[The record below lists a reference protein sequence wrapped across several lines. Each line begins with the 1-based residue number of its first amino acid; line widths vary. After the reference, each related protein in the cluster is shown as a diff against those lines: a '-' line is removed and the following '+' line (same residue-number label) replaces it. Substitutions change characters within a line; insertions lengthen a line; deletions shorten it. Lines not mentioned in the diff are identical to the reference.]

1 MAHIGTPGFGVR
13 LFVLLLSAFTL
24 APLTGFLRA
33 EEQQDHPSGF
43 LLREPR
49 VFIGGHAGIN
59 LPQAS
64 SDLFAMV
71 TRELTLQK
79 KDFRAATV
87 GFDVGVPLHSRFAI
101 VFSFD
106 YARTSPRSESRN
118 FVEDNGDSIT
128 QTTRFSLMP
137 LTATLRFYPIK
148 QGETVGSYAW
158 IPTRILPYVGAGGGI
173 VRYNFEQFGDFVD
186 IETLDIFPADLYS
199 KGFAATEHVVTGMD
213 IGITPTIFANIEAR
227 YSWAKADL
235 SRDFSGFQP
244 IDLAGLRLMG
254 GIYFRF

>member
-1 MAHIGTPGFGVR
+1 MAHIGSAGSSIR
-13 LFVLLLSAFTL
+13 LLVLLLSAVL
-24 APLTGFLRA
+24 SAPLAGSLRA
-33 EEQQDHPSGF
+33 EEQDHPSGF
-43 LLREPR
+43 RLREPR

-79 KDFRAATV
+79 KDFRAPTA
-87 GFDVGVPLHSRFAI
+87 GFDVGVPFGSRFAI

-106 YARTSPRSESRN
+106 YARTSKRSESRN
-118 FVEDNGDSIT
+118 FVEDNGDPIT

-137 LTATLRFYPIK
+137 LTATFRFYPIK
-148 QGETVGSYAW
+148 QGERVGSYAW
-158 IPTRILPYVGAGGGI
+158 IPARILPYVGAGGGV
-173 VRYNFEQFGDFVD
+173 VRYNFEQYGDFVD
-186 IETLDIFPADLYS
+186 TVTLDIFPADLSS
-199 KGFAATEHVVTGMD
+199 KGFAATEHVTTGID
-213 IGITPTIFANIEAR
+213 IGITPVIFANVEAR

-235 SRDFSGFQP
+235 SRDFAGFQP
-244 IDLAGLRLMG
+244 IDLAGLRLIG